1 MPQGNPKRTSGKA
14 GKGQLIKDWGT
25 LEVLDGQDRAGAQWQ
40 GCPLTLGVSVEPLVL
55 CSGRAPEGSR
65 HLPSCN
71 EGTSENPHIIPGGI
85 V

>member
-40 GCPLTLGVSVEPLVL
+40 GCPLTLGVSVEPPVL
-55 CSGRAPEGSR
+55 CSG
-65 HLPSCN
+65 
-71 EGTSENPHIIPGGI
+71 
-85 V
+85 